1 MRMTVLAAGMATM
14 MVVAGFAGS
23 DARPR
28 RTRPDA
34 HNRPSGGMVEKPY
47 DGNVLRVMDAQGA
60 VSHEKVADMVRRM
73 RWATLLPFETVAS
86 GRINGGIKELS
97 EAAKAL
103 VSEKKI
109 GAGVIIIDDANLPFR
124 IHSEESNWAILNV
137 AFLKEDHPDKNKLET
152 RIEKMVWR
160 ALARSLQVGSVTH
173 MPSVL
178 QPFRTLSELDSN
190 TIMRPSPEGF
200 NAFIDNSKVYGITT
214 ITISSYRDAC
224 HKGWAPTPTNALQ
237 RAIWDQIQADKERGP
252 TNPITIKPPKK

>member
-103 VSEKKI
+103 
-109 GAGVIIIDDANLPFR
+109 
-124 IHSEESNWAILNV
+124 AILNV